1 MTEGLVVKAG
11 RGPCQTASA
20 SARSWRARTFRLGG
34 GFVFGIDTSSIL
46 TRSENEKKKKKKK
59 KGNKYKYK
67 RPVMWICLYLFRA
80 ATRDA

>member
-1 MTEGLVVKAG
+1 VTY
-11 RGPCQTASA
+11 
-20 SARSWRARTFRLGG
+20 
-34 GFVFGIDTSSIL
+34 
-46 TRSENEKKKKKKK
+46 SEDQNVWKKKKKKKKK